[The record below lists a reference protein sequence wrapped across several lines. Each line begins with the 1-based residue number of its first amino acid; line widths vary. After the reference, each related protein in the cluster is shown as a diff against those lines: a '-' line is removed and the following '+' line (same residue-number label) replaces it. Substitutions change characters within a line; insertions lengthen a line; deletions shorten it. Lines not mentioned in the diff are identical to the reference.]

1 MTFKHKGLVAYW
13 NKGNSAKLPAPSLP
27 RIARILGNL
36 NKLTQPEDANLPG
49 SYYHQLTGR
58 DAGRYSLRVTANWR
72 ITFAW
77 DGQQAIDIDIDFVDY
92 H

>member
-1 MTFKHKGLVAYW
+1 MAMTFKHKGLAAYW
-13 NKGNSAKLPAPSLP
+13 NKGTSSKLPATSLP
-27 RIARILGNL
+27 RIARILGTL
-36 NKLTQPEDANLPG
+36 TKLTQPQDANIPG
-49 SYYHQLTGR
+49 SYFHQRTGR

-77 DGQQAIDIDIDFVDY
+77 DGQQAIDIDFVDY